1 MTTPPTT
8 HAPPVKRRRGETV
21 ATQRWNEIMY
31 WPLTVAAL
39 IFLVT
44 YTFHVIGD
52 FHGTE
57 AVIAHSLIALT
68 WIVFIVDYVA
78 RLALSNPRGAW
89 FRTHLAALGITI
101 VPPLRPVVLLDAFTR
116 VAEFRRSAG
125 AGLRARLLIY
135 GIGST
140 LLLIWYISLVVLQ
153 AERHAPG
160 ATIVS
165 FGDAVWWAFC
175 TVTTVGYGDY
185 VPVTLQG
192 RIAAVVLMAGG
203 VVLVGLIVATISS
216 AVVERVSSL
225 PTPNRPAHRR
235 RRHHP
240 IEAGNGPEH
249 TNAGH
254 ANAGHANAEH
264 DEAERDHAAYDHPA
278 YEKAEHDSDHH
289 SGGETDHPENPSHP

>member
-1 MTTPPTT
+1 MTAPPT
-8 HAPPVKRRRGETV
+8 AGGPKVNRRRGETP
-21 ATQRWNEIMY
+21 ATQRWNAVMY

-39 IFLVT
+39 LFLIT
-44 YTFHVIGD
+44 YTFHVIAD

-57 AVIAHSLIALT
+57 AVVAHTLIALT
-68 WIVFIVDYVA
+68 WVVFIVDYLV
-78 RLALSNPRGAW
+78 RLALSNPRGEW

-116 VAEFRRSAG
+116 IAEFRRTAG
-125 AGLRARLLIY
+125 SGLRARLLIY

-216 AVVERVSSL
+216 AVVERVSNAS
-225 PTPNRPAHRR
+225 TPQRPPHRR
-235 RRHHP
+235 RRRRHP
-240 IEAGNGPEH
+240 TEAGGRPEH
-249 TNAGH
+249 
-254 ANAGHANAEH
+254 
-264 DEAERDHAAYDHPA
+264 
-278 YEKAEHDSDHH
+278 
-289 SGGETDHPENPSHP
+289 DHPEHDRADHELDHHTGDETDDPEDPSRP